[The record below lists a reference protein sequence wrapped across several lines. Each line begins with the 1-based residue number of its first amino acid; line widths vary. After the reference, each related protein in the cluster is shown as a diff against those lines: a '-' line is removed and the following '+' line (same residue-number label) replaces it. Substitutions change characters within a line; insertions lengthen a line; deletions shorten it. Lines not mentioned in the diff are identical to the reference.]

1 LGRGTSPAEGVGMA
15 HAIAEELINRKCT
28 VFFTTHFTDLSATLA
43 RYPTVVNLHLSVQ
56 RTRNNPSML
65 NLLFDYKICDGAP
78 KETSHYGLEL
88 ARLADFPAEI
98 IKEATRV
105 SNLLTEREE
114 AKRKAS
120 AGSQI
125 TIRRKTLLNRSLLI
139 QRSSTDLLSC
149 RLACLP
155 VIKLSTQLAQ
165 IHAISTL
172 SDDDLAR
179 YLLRLQ
185 NDVGAE
191 LAMSFATDEQ

>member
-1 LGRGTSPAEGVGMA
+1 MVSPGCCPF
-15 HAIAEELINRKCT
+15 L
-28 VFFTTHFTDLSATLA
+28 FL
-43 RYPTVVNLHLSVQ
+43 
-56 RTRNNPSML
+56 L
-65 NLLFDYKICDGAP
+65 NVL
-78 KETSHYGLEL
+78 GLEL

-125 TIRRKTLLNRSLLI
+125 TIRRKTLLN
-139 QRSSTDLLSC
+139 
-149 RLACLP
+149 
-155 VIKLSTQLAQ
+155 LSTQLTQ

-191 LAMSFATDEQ
+191 LAMSFATGGQ